1 MTDVAFAHHV
11 PNAHALSGRSGEL
24 RSTPAEPAVS
34 DLTVSLINHSNPE
47 LLRGCLQSILAGP
60 GVSLAEMCVVDNA
73 TGGRLIE
80 ELQAEFPSVRWILNE
95 RRKGFSAN
103 HNQVLRRTS
112 SWYVCVLN
120 DDTVVHDGALEEL
133 VRFMDGNP
141 RVAVAGPRLL
151 NPDGSIQ
158 NSTFHDKSLLGE
170 LIGICLLPG
179 PLNRLKTTAID
190 PAQFCNVPALVDWLL
205 GACLLVRREA
215 YEQVGLLDEVLS
227 PIANVEEIDWCR
239 RFRMAGWGVA
249 FVPSARVTHVG
260 GQSMKRERPGADP
273 FRVEM
278 HRVTLA
284 YFRKHFGRMSEWALR
299 AIYIGTLP
307 WNGMMLLQSWLR
319 GRTGRAESAGL
330 WATYVGIAR
339 QALRPHGYRGPSC

>member
-1 MTDVAFAHHV
+1 MDSQG
-11 PNAHALSGRSGEL
+11 LKISGSF
-24 RSTPAEPAVS
+24 
-34 DLTVSLINHSNPE
+34 TVSLINHSNPE
-47 LLRGCLQSILAGP
+47 LLHGCLRSVFASP
-60 GVSLAEMCVVDNA
+60 GVSLAETSVVDNA
-73 TGGRLIE
+73 TGGTLIE
-80 ELQAEFPSVRWILNE
+80 KLRADFPSVKWIFNN
-95 RRKGFSAN
+95 RREGFSAN
-103 HNQVLRRTS
+103 HNQVLRRAAGR
-112 SWYVCVLN
+112 YVCVLN
-120 DDTVVHDGALEEL
+120 DDTVVHSGALEEMVL
-133 VRFMDGNP
+133 FMDKNP

-151 NPDGSIQ
+151 NTDGSVQ
-158 NSTFHDKSLLGE
+158 NSTFRDKSLLGE

-179 PLNRLKTTAID
+179 PLNRLKTMEID
-190 PAQFCNVPALVDWLL
+190 PAQFGEVPARVDWLL
-205 GACLLVRREA
+205 GACLMVRREA

-260 GQSMKRERPGADP
+260 GQSMKRERSGADP

-299 AIYIGTLP
+299 AIYLGTLP

-319 GRTGRAESAGL
+319 GRTGRAEAAGL
-330 WATYVGIAR
+330 WSTYVGIAR